1 MRSWF
6 EPEDAGMTALC
17 KVAILGGSC
26 IPFARQNT
34 TYVEA
39 SNISMLA
46 PALNG
51 VVDRFDLQGVRLG
64 KVAAGGVLKRSRNTA
79 VI

>member
-1 MRSWF
+1 MKTLR
-6 EPEDAGMTALC
+6 

-39 SNISMLA
+39 SNISMLPA
-46 PALNG
+46 ALNG
-51 VVDRFDLQGVRLG
+51 GIDRLDL
-64 KVAAGGVLKRSRNTA
+64 
-79 VI
+79 